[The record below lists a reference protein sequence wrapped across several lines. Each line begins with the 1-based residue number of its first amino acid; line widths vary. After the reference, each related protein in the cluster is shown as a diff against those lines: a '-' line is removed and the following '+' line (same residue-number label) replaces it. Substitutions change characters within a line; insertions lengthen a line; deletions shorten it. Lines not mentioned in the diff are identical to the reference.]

1 MLYNFVVGADYTSPA
16 GVNTFNLDG
25 SNSVITVDIPLNN
38 DDIYELTE
46 IFFSNLAFPFAPP
59 ERVTINPNRAKITIL
74 DDNSK

>member
-1 MLYNFVVGADYTSPA
+1 MCGWGMSDHNELFLFFLHAE
-16 GVNTFNLDG
+16 
-25 SNSVITVDIPLNN
+25 VIIGFINAPYIAN
-38 DDIYELTE
+38 DIYELTE